1 MWTSSWKQQRQW
13 KVLSQ
18 GSDMSGFGLEKV
30 TAEAVI
36 ESGEAGREACQG
48 GLVAREEARMIALEN
63 I

>member
-1 MWTSSWKQQRQW
+1 
-13 KVLSQ
+13 
-18 GSDMSGFGLEKV
+18 MSGFGLEKV